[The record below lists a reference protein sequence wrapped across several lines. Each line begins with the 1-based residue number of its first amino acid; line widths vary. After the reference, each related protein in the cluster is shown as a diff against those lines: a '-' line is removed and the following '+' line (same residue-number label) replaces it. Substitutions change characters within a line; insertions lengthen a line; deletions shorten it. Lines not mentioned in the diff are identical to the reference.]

1 MNLPLSDP
9 PADQAR
15 ERVTFRFTQTEDDLV
30 AYNLLFLGH
39 SRTHQRGIWF
49 GRLILPAIAIAIAAY
64 TLLLRPER
72 LPGTVLISVLAI
84 LWFLFWPAYRR
95 SNVSSLI
102 KRLMQ
107 ERSNASILGEHV
119 VTIDD
124 HTIHCVYPAGTS
136 DVRWNCIVDL
146 REDERLLLLYISSI
160 HVLIFPKDRV
170 DAAILRRLKEQAR
183 QEIAQLPATG

>member
-1 MNLPLSDP
+1 
-9 PADQAR
+9 
-15 ERVTFRFTQTEDDLV
+15 VTFRFIQSEADLV
-30 AYNLLFLGH
+30 AYNLLFLGQ
-39 SRTHQRGIWF
+39 SRTHQRAIWL
-49 GRLILPAIAIAIAAY
+49 GRLILPGFAIAIAAY

-72 LPGTVLISVLAI
+72 LPGTVLLSILAI
-84 LWFLFWPAYRR
+84 LWFLFWPTYRR
-95 SNVSSLI
+95 SSVAKVI

-124 HTIHCVYPAGTS
+124 RTIHCVYPAGTS
-136 DVRWNCIVDL
+136 EVRWANIVDL

-170 DAAILRRLKEQAR
+170 DSAILSRLKEQAR
-183 QEIAQLPATG
+183 QAMAQQPHTAG